1 MVALM
6 CCTLGTLSC
15 NIQDSI
21 GTLVYAILDLQMKI
35 FDVHEVLEGSFVLTK
50 PSSLGQKT
58 PTLVDTGML
67 LEI

>member
-1 MVALM
+1 MYGRINVLHI
-6 CCTLGTLSC
+6 G
-15 NIQDSI
+15 NF

>member
-6 CCTLGTLSC
+6 CCTSRTLSS

-21 GTLVYAILDLQMKI
+21 GTLVCAILDLQMKI
-35 FDVHEVLEGSFVLTK
+35 FDMHEVLEGSVLTK

-67 LEI
+67 LEK

>member
-6 CCTLGTLSC
+6 CCTLRTLSC

-21 GTLVYAILDLQMKI
+21 GTLVCAILDLQMKI
-35 FDVHEVLEGSFVLTK
+35 FDVLEVLEVLTK

-67 LEI
+67 LEK